1 MSAKRTAPTSATAS
15 ANASKSAVETR
26 QTTPNS
32 SKEPPS
38 TPKPSRKAAPTSA
51 ATTAL
56 SSKSSGSKKPP
67 SKKSNAMLKSKSAA
81 ALTTSSHASSPRL
94 PTKASPP
101 STAKRGTN
109 AATAAAAR
117 NHQLFL
123 NLQHQ
128 YDLELQREKDKMESK
143 SPLTRNEELL
153 MNACKKG
160 DVDVVYQ
167 LILKKV
173 DVNCRV
179 PFYGT
184 TPLSAAYRNNHKNV
198 CNLLAAFGAKLD
210 PDNYG
215 VTPLHWAAHNGHS
228 RLIKDQLERGNIR
241 RPDLQKRDFFGSTP
255 LHFASVNNLQETVK
269 SLLECGSDSL
279 ITNNDGRMASDV
291 TSNPKLKRIL
301 QDAQRVDT
309 ETHKRNA
316 ELAREEESARR
327 AAAREAALAG
337 SAGPKKTKKKATPDP
352 LANKPR
358 SRPATAKKPKEAVLV
373 VPPKSTGLTKK
384 GSGQLPKIEA
394 VKQVPH
400 LSPHGSLDAS
410 KDSLGTARKARSSTA
425 WAPS

>member
-15 ANASKSAVETR
+15 AIASKSAAETR

-32 SKEPPS
+32 SKDPPS
-38 TPKPSRKAAPTSA
+38 TPKPSRKAATTSA
-51 ATTAL
+51 ATT
-56 SSKSSGSKKPP
+56 SSKSSGSKKSPL
-67 SKKSNAMLKSKSAA
+67 KKSNVMLKSKSAA
-81 ALTTSSHASSPRL
+81 ALTTSSRASSPRL

-143 SPLTRNEELL
+143 TPLTRNEELL
-153 MNACKKG
+153 MNACKEG

-167 LILKKV
+167 LVLKKV

-198 CNLLAAFGAKLD
+198 CNLLTAFGAKLD

-241 RPDLQKRDFFGSTP
+241 RPDIQKRDFFGSTP

-291 TSNPKLKRIL
+291 TGNPKLQRIL
-301 QDAQRVDT
+301 QDAQRLDT

-316 ELAREEESARR
+316 ELARDDEAARR
-327 AAAREAALAG
+327 TAAREAALAG
-337 SAGPKKTKKKATPDP
+337 STGPKKTKKKAAPDP

-358 SRPATAKKPKEAVLV
+358 ARSATAKTPKEPALV
-373 VPPKSTGLTKK
+373 VPPKSTNLAKK
-384 GSGQLPKIEA
+384 GSGKLPKVEA

-410 KDSLGTARKARSSTA
+410 KDSLGTARKARSTA